1 MNRYQLSFELDR
13 LTVSLNLFAENFRPH
28 AMPDEYYSDLR
39 MYQSVKRHIN
49 EIDNKIS
56 KEKVGNKI
64 DVSNAPYE
72 PTRNITS
79 LTFERIQAKQDREIF
94 KRLNSRRR

>member
-1 MNRYQLSFELDR
+1 MNKCQLSFELER
-13 LTVSLNLFAENFRPH
+13 LTASLNLFVENFSPH

-39 MYQSVKRHIN
+39 MYQSVKSRIN
-49 EIDNKIS
+49 DIDNKIS

-64 DVSNAPYE
+64 GVSNATYE

-79 LTFERIQAKQDREIF
+79 LTYERIQAKQDREIF